1 MKQIDKELLESV
13 ISEAR
18 KSPRLRKNYNFH
30 QSLDDKCHRFLNAL
44 EVGTEVPIHHHVAK
58 DETFIVL
65 KGRVR
70 VNTYNDQG
78 EVLEST
84 VLSHEDG
91 IYGVDIP
98 KNTWHNVECLET
110 GSVIFEV
117 KEGPFVEHEIDG
129 ILEVKT
135 KSLPLRSEQVEVC
148 DKKRRL
154 PAGEGVCLVT
164 KMVKSGYLSKRSSI
178 VYSVLSIAKN
188 RKVVDGKQ
196 KAFNAEHILKLNK
209 TIREIAQE
217 LLSVRIT
224 EESDVL
230 IQLRELRDVVCFPYV
245 FQTIMGK
252 SADWQKLRLSKK
264 VSARKNGREYTM
276 LGKFTSDEVSQINDA
291 IRVIALTLLSI
302 ELVSDNPDDAK
313 GCHSPS

>member
-1 MKQIDKELLESV
+1 MKQINKELLESV

-30 QSLDDKCHRFLNAL
+30 QCLDDKCHRFLNAL
-44 EVGTEVPIHHHVAK
+44 EVGTEVPIHHHVTK

-154 PAGEGVCLVT
+154 PAGEGVRLVT
-164 KMVKSGYLSKRSSI
+164 SMIKGGYLADKAGLHI
-178 VYSVLSIAKN
+178 NILSLGQTHAIKN
-188 RKVVDGKQ
+188 GKPYYFSTCNIEKISCAISQ
-196 KAFNAEHILKLNK
+196 
-209 TIREIAQE
+209 IAQE
-217 LLSVRIT
+217 LLSIKVLDNG
-224 EESDVL
+224 DVL
-230 IQLRELRDVVCFPYV
+230 SQLIELRQKVCLPYI
-245 FQTIMGK
+245 FQDCMGK
-252 SADWQKLRLSKK
+252 SESWQRNRVSKK
-264 VSARKNGREYTM
+264 INSRKNGREYTM
-276 LGKFTSDEVSQINDA
+276 LGKFTSDEVCQINDA

>member
-44 EVGTEVPIHHHVAK
+44 EVGTEVPIHHHVTK

-91 IYGVDIP
+91 IFGVDIP

-154 PAGEGVCLVT
+154 PAGEGVRLVT
-164 KMVKSGYLSKRSSI
+164 SMIKGGYLAARACVDQAILSAGQTHSVRNGKPYYYNEKDITSFSEAIRSI
-178 VYSVLSIAKN
+178 GAELLDVRIEEECVLSQL
-188 RKVVDGKQ
+188 VG
-196 KAFNAEHILKLNK
+196 
-209 TIREIAQE
+209 
-217 LLSVRIT
+217 
-224 EESDVL
+224 
-230 IQLRELRDVVCFPYV
+230 LREKVCLPYV
-245 FQTIMGK
+245 FQVYMGK
-252 SADWQKLRLSKK
+252 SDSWQKRRISTR
-264 VSARKNGREYTM
+264 VNTRKNGREYSM